1 MDVINAI
8 VNIMVKTYD
17 ILLYYEFIGIP
28 LLHWSIAF
36 IITNM
41 AISIFG
47 KEHTANEPYFESD
60 FYNFWCTLYWIRGV
74 CIACPCFGVSVD

>member
-41 AISIFG
+41 AISIFWKG
-47 KEHTANEPYFESD
+47 AH
-60 FYNFWCTLYWIRGV
+60 G
-74 CIACPCFGVSVD
+74 